1 MVLLTRRE
9 QMLVA
14 FVLVSFAAGLG
25 IKQWR
30 SLTALTSLNMEAQ
43 P

>member
-1 MVLLTRRE
+1 MILLTRRE

-14 FVLVSFAAGLG
+14 FVLVSFGAGLG

-30 SLTALTSLNMEAQ
+30 SVQALAPLTAEGR

>member
-30 SLTALTSLNMEAQ
+30 SLNGLTAVSTEAR